1 LKEAIKMAGT
11 KETNSNTN
19 ILPNNPMKAHNL
31 LEHLKQVK
39 GNLGWYEFN
48 LKCLVAAYPT
58 DKVFKDALAAEQAAA
73 TDKDATTK
81 KAAADKKAAD
91 KKAADDK
98 AAADKKAAAD
108 AKAANKGTTPATTG
122 ADKPGADK
130 KGSTKPAGK
139 KGATK
144 KGTEVEPL
152 EPAGSPEEVA
162 AELADIK

>member
-1 LKEAIKMAGT
+1 MAGT

-31 LEHLKQVK
+31 LEHLKTVK

-48 LKCLVAAYPT
+48 LKCLVAAYPA
-58 DKVFKDALAAEQAAA
+58 DKVFKDALAAEQAAG
-73 TDKDATTK
+73 TDKDAATK

-91 KKAADDK
+91 KKAAEDK

-108 AKAANKGTTPATTG
+108 AKAAGKGTTPATTG
-122 ADKPGADK
+122 ADKPGTGK
-130 KGSTKPAGK
+130 KGSTEPAGK

-144 KGTEVEPL
+144 KAGTEDSL
-152 EPAGSPEEVA
+152 EPDGSPEEIA
-162 AELADIK
+162 NELADIK